1 MYTILLGDDNQLT
14 VSVEERI
21 MQQSKL
27 VDDLHFLVEPVYK
40 EQDMSGFTCLM
51 EYLPPVSKRYKSEI
65 LSLSDKLYKGMLEYK
80 LPFDTN
86 LTAEAG
92 DVAVQLTFYKVEMEA
107 DGTGIKRVR
116 HTQATNIRVLP
127 ISAWSDI
134 IPDEALTALDQR
146 MIAMQALT
154 NQLVEANQNLASG
167 KADGLLYNEGRLQ
180 LKAGDKA
187 IGNTV
192 QIVDSGSDPEDGT
205 IRVVEF

>member
-1 MYTILLGDDNQLT
+1 M
-14 VSVEERI
+14 
-21 MQQSKL
+21 
-27 VDDLHFLVEPVYK
+27 
-40 EQDMSGFTCLM
+40 
-51 EYLPPVSKRYKSEI
+51 
-65 LSLSDKLYKGMLEYK
+65 
-80 LPFDTN
+80 PFDTN

-146 MIAMQALT
+146 MIAMQALA

>member
-1 MYTILLGDDNQLT
+1 MYTILLGDDNQMT

-27 VDDLHFLVEPVYK
+27 VDNLHFLVEPVYK

-92 DVAVQLTFYKVEMEA
+92 DVAVQLTFYKVEMGV
-107 DGTGIKRVR
+107 DGTGTQYVR
-116 HTQATNIRVLP
+116 HTQATNIKVLP

-146 MIAMQALT
+146 MIAMQALA
-154 NQLVEANQNLASG
+154 NQLVVANQNLASG

>member
-27 VDDLHFLVEPVYK
+27 VDNLHFLVEPVYK

-65 LSLSDKLYKGMLEYK
+65 LSLSDKPYKGMLEYK

-92 DVAVQLTFYKVEMEA
+92 DVAVQLTFYKVEMKA

-116 HTQATNIRVLP
+116 HTQETNIRVLP

-146 MIAMQALT
+146 MIAMQALA

>member
-27 VDDLHFLVEPVYK
+27 VDNLHFLVEPVYK

-65 LSLSDKLYKGMLEYK
+65 LSLSDEPYKGMLEYR

-107 DGTGIKRVR
+107 DGTGIKHVPHTGDEYQGIADQCMER
-116 HTQATNIRVLP
+116 HYPGRGVHCAG
-127 ISAWSDI
+127 SAYDCSAGAYQSVSRSK
-134 IPDEALTALDQR
+134 PESSKRQGRRSAVQR
-146 MIAMQALT
+146 RPFAA
-154 NQLVEANQNLASG
+154 
-167 KADGLLYNEGRLQ
+167 EGR
-180 LKAGDKA
+180 G
-187 IGNTV
+187 
-192 QIVDSGSDPEDGT
+192 
-205 IRVVEF
+205 

>member
-27 VDDLHFLVEPVYK
+27 VDNLHFLVEPVYK

-51 EYLPPVSKRYKSEI
+51 EYIPPVSKRYKSEI
-65 LSLSDKLYKGMLEYK
+65 LLLSDKPYKGMLEYK

>member
-27 VDDLHFLVEPVYK
+27 VDNLHFLVEPVYK

-65 LSLSDKLYKGMLEYK
+65 LSLSDEPYKGMLEYR

-107 DGTGIKRVR
+107 DGTGIKHVR

-146 MIAMQALT
+146 MIALQALT
-154 NQLVEANQNLASG
+154 NQLVESNQNLASG

-192 QIVDSGSDPEDGT
+192 QIVDNGSDPEDGT